1 MNEDEEFNV
10 FDIPDDTQIR
20 FGDKQYKTEDVLLG
34 PTSVLTKIDE
44 AKLLKDAKTNTTIS
58 TRDRNLKILLL
69 QYIRKYKKNPRQ
81 YYEHPKQIKNI
92 PSWFEHALAT
102 FSENEI
108 PKATKDGIREYF
120 KALIAYRDSRIGSPD
135 ADEMEM
141 LREQYGEA
149 SPYNDDYNPDF
160 TFDHQD
166 AIEQVDVN
174 QHAQNVMN
182 YTELPQGRQIEQ
194 SIMSAEQRPIV
205 PTEQQLYGNQQPVQ
219 YETQPQQPPVDI
231 TGYLYGGTKKSAG
244 NISSNVSGLDNI
256 ILNRKKPQLAS
267 VTQPVVAGKT
277 TTRKTKKSK
286 KKQTR
291 KKQTK
296 RKSPSIIDRVTLP
309 NVETPIVSRK
319 SPLASPIKSLRTPQP
334 ILIRDGGSTT
344 RKATNEIISRVKI
357 AKERSGVSNFS
368 DIGIGSIS
376 IGRKLINT
384 GKKTTRKTVAS
395 KDVKQ
400 LINNNFHFGRE
411 SFKVD
416 KSKLKFDGS
425 FNLSSD
431 TLGEVKMLKQLVKN
445 PSFSNMK
452 KELRESTKSNKNT
465 LSPPKITRFEFDYSR
480 FKKKNR
486 RQVYDDIDDFYLQN

>member
-1 MNEDEEFNV
+1 
-10 FDIPDDTQIR
+10 
-20 FGDKQYKTEDVLLG
+20 
-34 PTSVLTKIDE
+34 
-44 AKLLKDAKTNTTIS
+44 
-58 TRDRNLKILLL
+58 
-69 QYIRKYKKNPRQ
+69 
-81 YYEHPKQIKNI
+81 
-92 PSWFEHALAT
+92 
-102 FSENEI
+102 
-108 PKATKDGIREYF
+108 
-120 KALIAYRDSRIGSPD
+120 
-135 ADEMEM
+135 
-141 LREQYGEA
+141 
-149 SPYNDDYNPDF
+149 
-160 TFDHQD
+160 
-166 AIEQVDVN
+166 
-174 QHAQNVMN
+174 
-182 YTELPQGRQIEQ
+182 
-194 SIMSAEQRPIV
+194 
-205 PTEQQLYGNQQPVQ
+205 
-219 YETQPQQPPVDI
+219 
-231 TGYLYGGTKKSAG
+231 
-244 NISSNVSGLDNI
+244 
-256 ILNRKKPQLAS
+256 
-267 VTQPVVAGKT
+267 VTQPVVAGQT

-400 LINNNFHFGRE
+400 LINDNFHFGRE

-431 TLGEVKMLKQLVKN
+431 TLGEVKMLKQLVKS

-452 KELRESTKSNKNT
+452 KELRESTKSDKNT